1 MVIKTTVELVAGAGF
16 AGRPSGYRFA
26 PVAVV
31 CRLSAQAQ
39 PACQP
44 RTLGDTA
51 RKNAPQE
58 PFCFAIPTSH
68 ARRAH
73 NPTKKQTVVIKTTVE
88 LVAGA
93 GFEPTTFGL

>member
-1 MVIKTTVELVAGAGF
+1 MIDFSHKTDISSIIIVPGGHTGPPLQLFSENVFALFLQAETVVIKTNVELFAGAGF

-51 RKNAPQE
+51 CKNAP
-58 PFCFAIPTSH
+58 P
-68 ARRAH
+68 
-73 NPTKKQTVVIKTTVE
+73 
-88 LVAGA
+88 
-93 GFEPTTFGL
+93 